1 MPIGNSTTAESPASG
16 YILRYGKEGKAV
28 RKALTT
34 GFLSAQ
40 NRRPGGGPAPG
51 MCAEWPIM
59 GCGLPGTTV
68 VWIHFNDAAVVNAG
82 LISFG
87 TLVILSSA
95 FCTSGRI
102 TTYLLIS
109 ACARA

>member
-1 MPIGNSTTAESPASG
+1 MPIGNSTAADSPASG
-16 YILRYGKEGKAV
+16 YFFRYGKEGKAV
-28 RKALTT
+28 RKALAA
-34 GFLSAQ
+34 GLSCQRKPSSRAEI
-40 NRRPGGGPAPG
+40 RRDDLGVMRAY
-51 MCAEWPIM
+51 
-59 GCGLPGTTV
+59 LRL
-68 VWIHFNDAAVVNAG
+68 AAVVNAG

-87 TLVILSSA
+87 TLFILSSA